1 MKMKMKMKNYLIP
14 ITLLASSLAIQSPA
28 VQAAT
33 FNLNDS
39 ISCNS
44 GSPLNGITTADV
56 TGNAGGSSN
65 CWGTFDGNDPGP
77 SGDGFSIGSSTYDF
91 IAKLDTP
98 GGLSGTDIG
107 LSLTPD
113 DGSAS
118 SGSWSYDSSLFNPA
132 EFLIVLK
139 AASKP
144 GFAVWLFDGTDADS
158 DSGLWNVAWGNNLS
172 HFGIY
177 ASNTPPTSGDCSD
190 PAYVITHPVECG
202 SGDIP
207 EPSIA
212 LLLIP
217 GLLGMMSVSNR
228 RRNKK

>member
-1 MKMKMKMKNYLIP
+1 MKNYLIP

-33 FNLNDS
+33 VSLTDS
-39 ISCNS
+39 TRC
-44 GSPLNGITTADV
+44 GA
-56 TGNAGGSSN
+56 GNASHNISLSDVSGNSGGSSE

-91 IAKLDTP
+91 ITKLDTGIP
-98 GGLSGTDIG
+98 SVLTGTNIG

-113 DGSAS
+113 NGTAS
-118 SGSWSYDSSLFNPA
+118 SGTWSYDSSLFNPV

-158 DSGLWNVAWGNNLS
+158 DSGLWNVAWGNSLS

-190 PAYVITHPVECG
+190 PDYQVLHTDECG